1 MFCLRNYTGF
11 QCFHSRVLLL
21 VLLKQQRSFELFEV
35 LWNGS
40 YYLRTKTTN
49 KTGPKWK
56 TNFTWDGESCR
67 MIRRIIFRKVFL
79 RIFDKQGH
87 HHRHLSYYRRTLH
100 RRLGTEGKNTKT
112 NRPIVPNDH
121 FTYVFETSSPL
132 RIRISQIP
140 GLMGRVS
147 CGGYFSKLCIIS
159 HT

>member
-1 MFCLRNYTGF
+1 MSIVFAALPQMRWMMMKMVQNIKSEESDNLPLRNFTLRSLLLHSHTQSTVTLVFCLRNYTGF

-40 YYLRTKTTN
+40 YYLRTTTTN

-87 HHRHLSYYRRTLH
+87 HDRHLS
-100 RRLGTEGKNTKT
+100 ED
-112 NRPIVPNDH
+112 PAP
-121 FTYVFETSSPL
+121 SL
-132 RIRISQIP
+132 RN
-140 GLMGRVS
+140 GR
-147 CGGYFSKLCIIS
+147 
-159 HT
+159 